1 MKHRIKTIVLYA
13 LPYVLA
19 FFGLLFRKK
28 QLDNDSALFTPIQ
41 FEFITWIE
49 FVIVILL
56 AQVFYVRN
64 KRLAEEKARIGAE
77 KSCTDG

>member
-41 FEFITWIE
+41 FEFITWINSVKKIYYD
-49 FVIVILL
+49 FFKNILI
-56 AQVFYVRN
+56 FN
-64 KRLAEEKARIGAE
+64 HHF
-77 KSCTDG
+77 